1 MENQFNKLYNDL
13 KSVIA
18 KTYGLTIDNNN
29 RTIPEQINS
38 IALPSLQLIEII
50 EKLFDSANLYRIYD
64 ETCNLDLVEMLYSDN
79 NDSGLLYHRIASL
92 YAIMLN
98 TKIHIEKDSLYI
110 NLKDILK
117 GSFVTVEENI
127 NTRVTRDLFPDRET
141 ETKVH
146 RREEGEHITYIL
158 NILLAFF
165 IRQIHN
171 ELFNTTIS
179 NLIAIKGG
187 NRGKR

>member
-64 ETCNLDLVEMLYSDN
+64 ETCNLDLIEMLYSDN